1 MRFLVQIAHVQFAA
15 EGQKQH
21 EHDGRE
27 PYRKER
33 DPHLPFPAL
42 LILVGHDRIG
52 RIRRGGEAQADGL
65 QQAFVGG
72 SGQRLF
78 QIRSRAGRGLPVK
91 AQRAAGEAK
100 GGFELFQRKRHAAAG
115 GEHNDALNVRH
126 PHSVAEV
133 VGGAFQLPG
142 QPPERLGKAQK
153 QAFLFFGRAAP
164 VFAEQVQAFF
174 IGNFI
179 VRNFFGEGG

>member
-1 MRFLVQIAHVQFAA
+1 MVVHHGGVGAV
-15 EGQKQH
+15 
-21 EHDGRE
+21 GRNRGE
-27 PYRKER
+27 TVLKVAG
-33 DPHLPFPAL
+33 HLGAAL
-42 LILVGHDRIG
+42 LQHRVDVDLG
-52 RIRRGGEAQADGL
+52 QL
-65 QQAFVGG
+65 LTL
-72 SGQRLF
+72 GQRLF

-100 GGFELFQRKRHAAAG
+100 GSFELFQRKRHAAAG

>member
-1 MRFLVQIAHVQFAA
+1 MACSRLSSADLASAFSRSVAA
-15 EGQKQH
+15 PGVVCRQSAA
-21 EHDGRE
+21 DGR
-27 PYRKER
+27 
-33 DPHLPFPAL
+33 
-42 LILVGHDRIG
+42 G
-52 RIRRGGEAQADGL
+52 
-65 QQAFVGG
+65 
-72 SGQRLF
+72 
-78 QIRSRAGRGLPVK
+78 GRG
-91 AQRAAGEAK
+91 R
-100 GGFELFQRKRHAAAG
+100 FELFQRKRHAAAG

-133 VGGAFQLPG
+133 VGGAFQLSG